1 MVMIMKTTI
10 TQKLIKITTVTI
22 GSTITMTKIVATTM
36 TKGQHKDDEDD
47 KDDKEVANLPH

>member
-1 MVMIMKTTI
+1 MKTTI